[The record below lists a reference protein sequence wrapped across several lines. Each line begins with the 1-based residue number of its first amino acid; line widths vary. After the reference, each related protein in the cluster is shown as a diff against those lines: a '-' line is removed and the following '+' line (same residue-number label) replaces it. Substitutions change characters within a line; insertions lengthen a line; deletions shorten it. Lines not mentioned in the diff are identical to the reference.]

1 MEILVKMMFALFALG
16 LGVVALYTA
25 EDSGNLAKQFDY
37 DRDAPVSV
45 EQVSSK
51 QRGNITVEDVTY
63 TGAGGGRVP
72 AYLVIPK
79 GKGPFAAVLWGHWMM
94 PGSASRNRTEFLDEA
109 VVLAPSGVVSLLIDS
124 PMVRP
129 GYKPQ
134 GDLKDSQQ
142 DVIDLRRGL
151 DLLLVR
157 KDVAAKRV
165 AYVGHSFHAGNGAIL
180 AGIEPRLTT
189 LVLMAGG
196 LDMDQFL
203 VSQAKIA
210 VEVRQKHSVEELKQ
224 YLAANDSVNPKHY
237 LHSKHPPLL
246 LQFGT
251 NDAYMTTADCEEYA
265 SIVSP
270 PKEVKYYDA
279 GHELNAAARH
289 DRIAWLQKQ
298 LNLKNVDWKA
308 IDAVPQIK

>member
-1 MEILVKMMFALFALG
+1 MVYTLLGIG
-16 LGVVALYTA
+16 LGVLALYA
-25 EDSGNLAKQFDY
+25 SEDPANLARQFDY
-37 DRDAPVSV
+37 DHNAPVPV
-45 EQVSSK
+45 EQVSSR
-51 QRGNITVEDVTY
+51 QRGDVTVEDVVY
-63 TGAGGGRVP
+63 IGAGGGRVP
-72 AYLVIPK
+72 AYLVIPA

-94 PGSASRNRTEFLDEA
+94 PGAASMNRTEFLDEA
-109 VVLAPSGVVSLLIDS
+109 VALAPSGVVSLLVDS
-124 PMVRP
+124 PMVRA

-151 DLLLVR
+151 DLLLLR
-157 KDVAAKRV
+157 KDVTAKLV

-210 VEVRQKHSVEELKQ
+210 VEARQKHSVEELKQ
-224 YLAANDSVNPKHY
+224 YLAANDSVNPKRY

-251 NDAYMTTADCEEYA
+251 NDAYMTPEDCEEYA

-289 DRIAWLQKQ
+289 DRIAWLQKE